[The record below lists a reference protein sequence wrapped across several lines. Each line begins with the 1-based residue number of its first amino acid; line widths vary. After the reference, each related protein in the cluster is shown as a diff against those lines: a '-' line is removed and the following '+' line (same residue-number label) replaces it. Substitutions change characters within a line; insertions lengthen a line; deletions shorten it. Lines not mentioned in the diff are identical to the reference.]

1 VNERPFRAGRKVKDR
16 SFSSALSVEE
26 APFRAEHKVEER
38 PFRAAL
44 TAHNERALA
53 PADFYSKLK

>member
-1 VNERPFRAGRKVKDR
+1 VNERQ
-16 SFSSALSVEE
+16 
-26 APFRAEHKVEER
+26 FRAEHKVEER